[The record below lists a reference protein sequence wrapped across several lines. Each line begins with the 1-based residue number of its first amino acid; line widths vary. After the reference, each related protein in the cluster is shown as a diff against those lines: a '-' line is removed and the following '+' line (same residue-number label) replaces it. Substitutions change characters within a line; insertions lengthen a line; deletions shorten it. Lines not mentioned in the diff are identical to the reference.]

1 MTTIRTLAAHEIVQ
15 LAYPRPPTERQ
26 EFGMAVGKV
35 IDSTL
40 SRYSHEFDRGF
51 RPTVGAMTRFAARSL
66 DEELK
71 DIDLP
76 VDASEKARAQEQIAA
91 VLQAF
96 RKTEVFG
103 LPRPKTRMILIDER
117 VGVYTQPDYWD
128 RKTRFYEM
136 KSYRAIPPPP
146 DVALQLRL
154 FQLGFAGLEA
164 FLICV
169 NRHASPPDV
178 TITEIAPIT
187 PDESLE
193 ALRQAFT
200 RGLEKGREKVLEYVD
215 SPVVRY
221 SIASPPANGPA

>member
-15 LAYPRPPTERQ
+15 AAFPRPPTERQ
-26 EFGMAVGKV
+26 EFGMAVGKA
-35 IDSTL
+35 IDATL
-40 SRYSHEFDRGF
+40 SRYSHEFDR
-51 RPTVGAMTRFAARSL
+51 RMQPTVAAMNRFAAAML

-71 DIDLP
+71 NIDLP
-76 VDASEKARAQEQIAA
+76 VDPKARNQAHTQIAA

-103 LPRPKTRMILIDER
+103 LPRPKTRMILIDEQ

-128 RKTRFYEM
+128 RKARFYEM

-154 FQLGFAGLEA
+154 FQLGFAGLAA
-164 FLICV
+164 FLVCV

-178 TITEIAPIT
+178 AIVEIP
-187 PDESLE
+187 PLE
-193 ALRQAFT
+193 PVASRDTLGQAY
-200 RGLEKGREKVLEYVD
+200 RLGLERGKEKVLEYID

-221 SIASPPANGPA
+221 SLVTPTTASPH